1 VRLRAKDL
9 KDKALL
15 SGETQRGQEHGQK
28 AGVIEGMEM
37 PFAPR
42 PGRRVKPGL
51 VEPQFPM
58 VSAHARRS
66 RALATSPPCLC
77 EVAAEGTLST
87 VSDHH

>member
-1 VRLRAKDL
+1 MRAKDL

-42 PGRRVKPGL
+42 PVRRVKPAL
-51 VEPQFPM
+51 VEPQFP
-58 VSAHARRS
+58 
-66 RALATSPPCLC
+66 
-77 EVAAEGTLST
+77 T
-87 VSDHH
+87 V